1 MDNADV
7 AALFEEVADLLD
19 ITGAN
24 PFRIR
29 AYRSAARTIAALGEP
44 ISQIAGRGLEALTEL
59 PGISDDLAHKI
70 LEILSTGDLGL
81 RNELARSVPPTL
93 VELMQIPGVGPK
105 RAKLFY
111 DRLGI
116 RTAAELEAA
125 AKKGRLHALPRIGE
139 ALEARILEGCRA
151 RKASTGRYRLA
162 EADAHAAPILEHLR
176 RDPAVLAADVAGS
189 LRRRKDTVGDLD
201 ILVSSESGQA
211 VIERF
216 VRFPS
221 VASVLSQGPTRC
233 SVALRSGLRVD
244 LRAVPPESYGAALHY
259 FTGSKAHNI
268 AVRTIALDRGLK
280 INEYGIFRGDRRIG
294 GAAEEDIFKAVG
306 LSWIPPELRENQGE
320 IDAARKKKLPAL
332 VELKDIRGDLH
343 MHTDSTDGESSLA
356 EMVKACEARGYSY
369 MAVTDHSK
377 ALRVAG
383 GLDKAGLRAQ
393 MAKIRV
399 LRRKSPGITILHG
412 VEVDILDDGRLDLD
426 DAVLGELDL
435 VIAAVHTK
443 LRMPE
448 AQMTERVIAALRN
461 PRVNILAH
469 PTGRLI
475 PSREPSAL
483 DLMQVMRAARD
494 LGVMLEINGQPERLD
509 LNDVAIRM
517 AANIGVKLVIS
528 SDAHR
533 VEELDYVRH
542 GVDQARRGW
551 CMANLIANTWRL
563 PALRA
568 FLGHRTKA
576 TRGAAAHA
584 PL

>member
-1 MDNADV
+1 MDNADI

-59 PGISDDLAHKI
+59 PGIGDDLAHKI

-93 VELMQIPGVGPK
+93 VELMQISGVGPK

-268 AVRTIALDRGLK
+268 AVRTI
-280 INEYGIFRGDRRIG
+280 
-294 GAAEEDIFKAVG
+294 
-306 LSWIPPELRENQGE
+306 
-320 IDAARKKKLPAL
+320 
-332 VELKDIRGDLH
+332 
-343 MHTDSTDGESSLA
+343 
-356 EMVKACEARGYSY
+356 
-369 MAVTDHSK
+369 
-377 ALRVAG
+377 
-383 GLDKAGLRAQ
+383 
-393 MAKIRV
+393 
-399 LRRKSPGITILHG
+399 
-412 VEVDILDDGRLDLD
+412 
-426 DAVLGELDL
+426 
-435 VIAAVHTK
+435 
-443 LRMPE
+443 
-448 AQMTERVIAALRN
+448 
-461 PRVNILAH
+461 
-469 PTGRLI
+469 
-475 PSREPSAL
+475 
-483 DLMQVMRAARD
+483 
-494 LGVMLEINGQPERLD
+494 
-509 LNDVAIRM
+509 
-517 AANIGVKLVIS
+517 
-528 SDAHR
+528 
-533 VEELDYVRH
+533 
-542 GVDQARRGW
+542 
-551 CMANLIANTWRL
+551 
-563 PALRA
+563 
-568 FLGHRTKA
+568 
-576 TRGAAAHA
+576 
-584 PL
+584 